1 MPYLKIVKQEHKCH
15 LPTGIAGKRGGRG
28 ITAGTVWQ
36 CPECKLQ
43 WMLAFSAASSTNTDG
58 ATKTSLY
65 WRKMEPEEYL
75 EYLTGAA

>member
-36 CPECKLQ
+36 CPECLLQ
-43 WMLAFSAASSTNTDG
+43 WMLAEAQNGEPKPT
-58 ATKTSLY
+58 LY
-65 WRKMEPEEYL
+65 WRKMEPDEYL
-75 EYLTGAA
+75 AGDR